1 MAFRILFFIVAI
13 IIEIFLPDS
22 RYRRYSRLFG
32 RRRYNYMYNFF
43 EDETE
48 GYPVA
53 SENADWTAGIRANSR
68 RKRSLKACKKFLTK
82 ERYIYTLKNQ
92 NISFV
97 FDTKNET
104 MTLVDLLRKDR
115 AATVVWSEQPIS
127 MLETKDNI
135 FQQTFDSICVS
146 FTERAN
152 YAGVL
157 KILNNNFQIVHNTEK
172 TTTVKEYNVKK
183 ELHKGT
189 KFEKPSLDAI
199 NINIASEEELAKL
212 PGITII
218 IAKKII
224 KYRDLHDGF
233 TTKKEFFTE
242 MNIKPHFQSQLEDLI
257 DVSKPQPKQTTESNE
272 RIIDF

>member
-1 MAFRILFFIVAI
+1 MF
-13 IIEIFLPDS
+13 
-22 RYRRYSRLFG
+22 
-32 RRRYNYMYNFF
+32 NFF
-43 EDETE
+43 EDETD

-53 SENADWTAGIRANSR
+53 SENANWTAGIRANSR
-68 RKRSLKACKKFLTK
+68 RKKSLKACKKFLIK
-82 ERYIYTLKNQ
+82 ENYIYTLKNQ

-104 MTLVDLLRKDR
+104 MTLVDLLRKNR
-115 AATVVWSEQPIS
+115 AATVVWAEQPLS
-127 MLETKDNI
+127 MLDTKDNI

-152 YAGVL
+152 YAGVI
-157 KILNNNFQIVHNTEK
+157 KILKENFKLVHETEK
-172 TTTVKEYNVKK
+172 KTTPTEYDVKK

-189 KFEKPSLDAI
+189 KFEKPSQNAI
-199 NINIASEEELAKL
+199 NVNTASEEELATL

-233 TTKKEFFTE
+233 KTKKEFYTE
-242 MNIKPHFQSQLEDLI
+242 MKIKPHFKVQLEDKI
-257 DVSKPQPKQTTESNE
+257 DVSMPELKQITDSSE
-272 RIIDF
+272 RIIDL